1 MFQLASIEDLQF
13 GAVVAKSS
21 WARGGPRMANA
32 LDKRLERWV
41 SAGIVD
47 AGTAARIKTFE
58 ESQSSSERLRWPV
71 LLAVA
76 LGGVLLCAGVLLFVA
91 AHWDELSPAWRFT
104 LVLILVAVFPIAGA
118 LTEERFSALATT
130 FYAIGTVCVGA
141 GIFLTAQIFNLQ
153 EHWPTGIL
161 MWAAGALAG
170 WLLLKHWTQAAL
182 LALLV
187 PGWLVGEWEVRTQR
201 FAVSNR
207 LITEG
212 LVLIAITYLSARTS
226 QEDSNTR
233 RALAWIGGLAVLPLA
248 VWAFFEG
255 RETWG
260 WWQNRTPASSLF
272 QITGWAIAIC
282 GPLALAFVLR
292 KNAAWTNAIAA
303 VWVLVIGTF
312 GAKHEDTGGS
322 LSLFAWN
329 SIGPYFW
336 AGVGALAMVGWGL
349 LERRRERINL
359 GVAGFA
365 LTVIIFYFSD
375 VMDKL
380 GRSASLIGL
389 GVLFLFGGWALE
401 RTRRQLVA
409 RVAGGNQ

>member
-1 MFQLASIEDLQF
+1 
-13 GAVVAKSS
+13 
-21 WARGGPRMANA
+21 MADA
-32 LDKRLERWV
+32 LEKRLERWL
-41 SAGIVD
+41 SAGVVD
-47 AGTAARIKTFE
+47 AGTAARIRTFE
-58 ESQSSSERLRWPV
+58 ESRSSSERLRWPV

-91 AHWDELSPAWRFT
+91 AHWDELSPAWRFS

-118 LTEERFSALATT
+118 LTEERFPALSTT

-161 MWAAGALAG
+161 MWAIGALVG
-170 WLLLKHWTQAAL
+170 WFLLRHWTQAAM

-187 PGWLVGEWEVRTQR
+187 PGWLVGEWEVRTQG

-212 LVLIAITYLSARTS
+212 LVLIAITYLSARTN
-226 QEDSNTR
+226 QEDSYTR
-233 RALAWIGGLAVLPLA
+233 RALAWIGGLGVLPLS
-248 VWAFFEG
+248 VWAFVEG
-255 RETWG
+255 REHWG
-260 WWQNRTPASSLF
+260 WWWQNRTPVSSLL

-292 KNAAWTNAIAA
+292 KNAAWTNAVAA
-303 VWVLVIGTF
+303 AWVLVIGTF
-312 GAKHEDTGGS
+312 HARNGDAGAS
-322 LSLFAWN
+322 LPVFTWN
-329 SIGPYFW
+329 SLGPYFW

-349 LERRRERINL
+349 QERRRERINL

-401 RTRRQLVA
+401 RTRRQLIA
-409 RVAGGNQ
+409 RVAGGTQ

>member
-1 MFQLASIEDLQF
+1 
-13 GAVVAKSS
+13 
-21 WARGGPRMANA
+21 
-32 LDKRLERWV
+32 
-41 SAGIVD
+41 
-47 AGTAARIKTFE
+47 
-58 ESQSSSERLRWPV
+58 
-71 LLAVA
+71 
-76 LGGVLLCAGVLLFVA
+76 LLFVA

>member
-1 MFQLASIEDLQF
+1 MA
-13 GAVVAKSS
+13 GA
-21 WARGGPRMANA
+21 
-32 LDKRLERWV
+32 LEKRLERWV
-41 SAGIVD
+41 SAGVMD
-47 AGTAARIKTFE
+47 AVTAARIRTFE

-76 LGGVLLCAGVLLFVA
+76 LGGVLLCAGILLFVA

-104 LVLILVAVFPIAGA
+104 LVLILVAMFPIAGA
-118 LTEERFSALATT
+118 LTEERFSALSTT

-153 EHWPTGIL
+153 EHWPSGIL
-161 MWAAGALAG
+161 MWAIGAFAG
-170 WLLLKHWTQAAL
+170 WVLLQQHWTQAAL

-187 PGWLVGEWEVRTQR
+187 PAWLAGEWEVRTEG

-212 LVLIAITYLSARTS
+212 LVLVAITYLSARTS
-226 QEDSNTR
+226 QEDSHAR
-233 RALAWIGGLAVLPLA
+233 RALGWIGGLAVLPLS
-248 VWAFFEG
+248 VLAFVEG

-260 WWQNRTPASSLF
+260 WGGQNRLGISSLL

-282 GPLALAFVLR
+282 APLAVAFALR
-292 KNAAWTNAIAA
+292 RSAAWTNALAA
-303 VWVLVIGTF
+303 IWVLMIGTF
-312 GAKHEDTGGS
+312 RSTHEDTGGS
-322 LSLFAWN
+322 LSIYAWN
-329 SIGPYFW
+329 SLGPYLW
-336 AGVGALAMVGWGL
+336 AGIGALGMVGWGL

-401 RTRRQLVA
+401 RARRQLVA

>member
-1 MFQLASIEDLQF
+1 MQRRGLQ
-13 GAVVAKSS
+13 VEN
-21 WARGGPRMANA
+21 PI
-32 LDKRLERWV
+32 DKQIERWI
-41 SAGIVD
+41 SAGVVD
-47 AGTAARIKTFE
+47 AGTAARIRTFE
-58 ESQSSSERLRWPV
+58 ESQGSSERLRWPV

-104 LVLILVAVFPIAGA
+104 LVLFLVAVFPIAGA
-118 LTEERFSALATT
+118 LTEERFSALSTT
-130 FYAIGTVCVGA
+130 FYAIGTICVGA

-161 MWAAGALAG
+161 MWAIGALAG
-170 WLLLKHWTQAAL
+170 WLLLRHWTQAAL
-182 LALLV
+182 LALLI
-187 PGWLVGEWEVRTQR
+187 PAWLAGEWEVRTEG

-207 LITEG
+207 LLTEG
-212 LVLIAITYLSARTS
+212 LLLTAITYLCARTGA
-226 QEDSNTR
+226 EDSAAR
-233 RALAWIGGLAVLPLA
+233 RALAWIGGIALLPLG
-248 VWAFFEG
+248 VWAFVEPHENW
-255 RETWG
+255 RWWG
-260 WWQNRTPASSLF
+260 WQNRPGISPLLH
-272 QITGWAIAIC
+272 ITGWAIAIC
-282 GPLALAFVLR
+282 APLALAFVLR
-292 KNAAWTNAIAA
+292 KSAAWTNAIAA

-312 GAKHEDTGGS
+312 HAPHEDAGGK
-322 LSLFAWN
+322 LPIFAWD
-329 SIGPYFW
+329 SVGPYFW
-336 AGVGALAMVGWGL
+336 AGIGALGMVAWGL

-409 RVAGGNQ
+409 RVAGGTQ

>member
-1 MFQLASIEDLQF
+1 MSGSLYARKQYSQ
-13 GAVVAKSS
+13 
-21 WARGGPRMANA
+21 RGGFHVANP
-32 LDKRLERWV
+32 LDKQLERWI
-41 SAGIVD
+41 SARVVD
-47 AGTAARIKTFE
+47 ASTAARIRTFE
-58 ESQSSSERLRWPV
+58 ESQGSSERLRWPV

-104 LVLILVAVFPIAGA
+104 LVLFLVAIFPIAGA
-118 LTEERFSALATT
+118 LTEERFPALSTT

-153 EHWPTGIL
+153 EHWPSGIL
-161 MWAAGALAG
+161 MWAIGALAG
-170 WLLLKHWTQAAL
+170 WLLLRHWTQAAL
-182 LALLV
+182 MALLV
-187 PGWLVGEWEVRTQR
+187 PAWLAGEWEVRTQG

-207 LITEG
+207 LLAEG
-212 LVLIAITYLSARTS
+212 LLLIAITYLSARTS
-226 QEDSNTR
+226 GEDSPAR
-233 RALAWIGGLAVLPLA
+233 RALAWVGGLAVLPLS
-248 VWAFFEG
+248 VVAFVEE

-260 WWQNRTPASSLF
+260 WGWQNRAGISPLLHL
-272 QITGWAIAIC
+272 TGWAIAIC
-282 GPLALAFVLR
+282 APLALGFVLR
-292 KNAAWTNAIAA
+292 KSAGWTNAVVT

-312 GAKHEDTGGS
+312 RPAHGNTGGGIS
-322 LSLFAWN
+322 VFAWN
-329 SIGPYFW
+329 SLGPYFW
-336 AGVGALAMVGWGL
+336 AGVGALGMVGWGL

-409 RVAGGNQ
+409 RVAGGTQ

>member
-1 MFQLASIEDLQF
+1 
-13 GAVVAKSS
+13 
-21 WARGGPRMANA
+21 MADSLKN
-32 LDKRLERWV
+32 RLERWV
-41 SAGIVD
+41 SAVVVD
-47 AGTAARIKTFE
+47 AGTASRIRTFE
-58 ESQSSSERLRWPV
+58 ESESSGERLRWPV

-76 LGGVLLCAGVLLFVA
+76 LGGLLLCAGVLLFVA

-104 LVLILVAVFPIAGA
+104 LVMILAAVFPLAGA
-118 LTEERFSALATT
+118 FTQERFPALSTT

-153 EHWPTGIL
+153 EHWPSGIL
-161 MWAAGALAG
+161 MWAIGALAG
-170 WLLLKHWTQAAL
+170 WLLLRHWTQAAL

-187 PGWLVGEWEVRTQR
+187 PGWLVGEWEVRTQG

-207 LITEG
+207 LITEA
-212 LVLIAITYLSARTS
+212 LVLIAITYLSVRTS
-226 QEDSNTR
+226 QEDSSTR
-233 RALAWIGGLAVLPLA
+233 RALAWIGGLAVLPLSL
-248 VWAFFEG
+248 WAFVEG
-255 RETWG
+255 RGYWG
-260 WWQNRTPASSLF
+260 WWQNRPHVSSFL

-282 GPLALAFVLR
+282 GPMALAYVLR
-292 KNAAWTNAIAA
+292 KKAAWTNAVAA

-312 GAKHEDTGGS
+312 HARNGNASDK
-322 LSLFAWN
+322 LPIFAWN
-329 SIGPYFW
+329 SLGPYFW
-336 AGVGALAMVGWGL
+336 AGVGALAMVAWGL
-349 LERRRERINL
+349 VDRRRERINL

-409 RVAGGNQ
+409 RVAGGTL

>member
-1 MFQLASIEDLQF
+1 MTNPI
-13 GAVVAKSS
+13 
-21 WARGGPRMANA
+21 
-32 LDKRLERWV
+32 DKRLDRWV
-41 SAGIVD
+41 SAGVVD
-47 AGTAARIKTFE
+47 TDTAARIRTFE
-58 ESQSSSERLRWPV
+58 ESQGSSERLRWPV

-104 LVLILVAVFPIAGA
+104 LVLFLVAIFPIAGA
-118 LTEERFSALATT
+118 LTEARFSALSTT
-130 FYAIGTVCVGA
+130 FYAIGTICVGA
-141 GIFLTAQIFNLQ
+141 EIFLTAQIFNLQ

-161 MWAAGALAG
+161 MWAVGALAG
-170 WLLLKHWTQAAL
+170 WLLLRHWTQAAL

-187 PGWLVGEWEVRTQR
+187 PSWLAGEWEVRTEG

-207 LITEG
+207 LLTEG
-212 LVLIAITYLSARTS
+212 LLLLAITYLCARTGA
-226 QEDSNTR
+226 EDSPAR
-233 RALAWIGGLAVLPLA
+233 RALAWIGGIALLPVGVLAFV
-248 VWAFFEG
+248 EG
-255 RETWG
+255 RENWRWWG
-260 WWQNRTPASSLF
+260 WQNRPGISPLLHIA
-272 QITGWAIAIC
+272 GWALAIC

-292 KNAAWTNAIAA
+292 KSAAWTNAIAA

-312 GAKHEDTGGS
+312 RAPHSDADGKLTIYAWDS
-322 LSLFAWN
+322 L
-329 SIGPYFW
+329 GPYLW
-336 AGVGALAMVGWGL
+336 AGIGALAMVGWGL

-409 RVAGGNQ
+409 RVAGGTR

>member
-1 MFQLASIEDLQF
+1 
-13 GAVVAKSS
+13 
-21 WARGGPRMANA
+21 MADA
-32 LDKRLERWV
+32 LGKRLEGWV
-41 SAGIVD
+41 SAGVMD
-47 AGTAARIKTFE
+47 EGTAERIRTFE
-58 ESQSSSERLRWPV
+58 ESRSSGERLRWPV
-71 LLAVA
+71 LLALA
-76 LGGVLLCAGVLLFVA
+76 FGGLLLCAGVLLFVA

-118 LTEERFSALATT
+118 LTEERFPALSTT
-130 FYAIGTVCVGA
+130 FYAIGTICVGA

-161 MWAAGALAG
+161 MWAIAALAG
-170 WLLLKHWTQAAL
+170 WLLLRHWTQAAL
-182 LALLV
+182 LALLL
-187 PGWLVGEWEVRTQR
+187 PGWLVAEWEVRTQG

-212 LVLIAITYLSARTS
+212 LVLVAITYLSARTS
-226 QEDSNTR
+226 QEDSYAR
-233 RALAWIGGLAVLPLA
+233 RALAWIGGLAVLPLS
-248 VWAFFEG
+248 VWAFVEG
-255 RETWG
+255 REYWG
-260 WWQNRTPASSLF
+260 WWWRNSRSVSPGL
-272 QITGWAIAIC
+272 QITGWGIAIC
-282 GPLALAFVLR
+282 APLALAFALR

-303 VWVLVIGTF
+303 VWVLVMGTF
-312 GAKHEDTGGS
+312 GYRHEDVLWT
-322 LSLFAWN
+322 FAWD
-329 SIGPYFW
+329 SLGPYFW
-336 AGVGALAMVGWGL
+336 AGIGALGMVAWGL

-365 LTVIIFYFSD
+365 LTVIVFYFSD

-409 RVAGGNQ
+409 RVAGGTQ

>member
-1 MFQLASIEDLQF
+1 
-13 GAVVAKSS
+13 
-21 WARGGPRMANA
+21 MADA
-32 LDKRLERWV
+32 LEKRLERWV
-41 SAGIVD
+41 SAGVVD
-47 AGTAARIKTFE
+47 ASTATRIRTFE
-58 ESQSSSERLRWPV
+58 ESQSPSERLRWPV

-118 LTEERFSALATT
+118 LTEERFPALSTA

-161 MWAAGALAG
+161 MWAIGALTG
-170 WLLLKHWTQAAL
+170 WLLLRHWTQAAL

-187 PGWLVGEWEVRTQR
+187 PGWLVGEWEVRTQG

-212 LVLIAITYLSARTS
+212 LVLVAITYLTARTS
-226 QEDSNTR
+226 QEDSPTR
-233 RALAWIGGLAVLPLA
+233 RALGWIGGLAVLPLS
-248 VWAFFEG
+248 VWAFVEG
-255 RETWG
+255 REYWG
-260 WWQNRTPASSLF
+260 WWWRNRTPVSSLF
-272 QITGWAIAIC
+272 QITGWVIAIC
-282 GPLALAFVLR
+282 APLALAFVLR
-292 KNAAWTNAIAA
+292 KSAAWTNAVAA

-312 GAKHEDTGGS
+312 HARNGDAGAN
-322 LSLFAWN
+322 LPVFAWN
-329 SIGPYFW
+329 SLGPYFW
-336 AGVGALAMVGWGL
+336 AGVGALGMVAWGL
-349 LERRRERINL
+349 QERRRERINL

-365 LTVIIFYFSD
+365 LTVIIFYFSN

-401 RTRRQLVA
+401 RARRQLVA
-409 RVAGGNQ
+409 RVAGGTQ